1 MTFHAGLKAHLA
13 TGATTVCHAW
23 RIRRGDGVVMGFT
36 DHDRDLSFD
45 GVTFRAD
52 TGLTALALQQGTG
65 LAVDNTEAI
74 GALSDAA
81 IREADVEAG
90 RFDSAELTAWLVN
103 WADVAQRQVEF
114 RGTLGEIRRAGG
126 AFRAELRGLT
136 EALNQPMGRVY
147 QKPCP
152 AVLGDAACR
161 VDLAAP
167 GYATERAVEQVE
179 DAQRFT
185 FAALDGFDFGWFDR
199 GRLIVLDGA
208 AAGLSGLVKRD
219 RFLDGRRVVELWQPL
234 RAGIGPG
241 DRVRLEAGCDK
252 RFETCRLKFGNAL
265 NFRGFPDI
273 PGEDWMMTL
282 PARSG
287 ETSGGSRR

>member
-36 DHDRDLSFD
+36 DHDRDLTFE
-45 GVTFRAD
+45 GVVFRAD
-52 TGLTALALQQGTG
+52 TGLSALALQQGTG

-90 RFDSAELTAWLVN
+90 RFDGAELTAWLVN
-103 WADVAQRQVEF
+103 WTDVVQRQVEF
-114 RGTLGEIRRAGG
+114 RGTLDEIRRAGG

-161 VDLAAP
+161 VDLSAP

-185 FAALDGFDFGWFDR
+185 FAALDGFDFGWFER

-219 RFLDGRRVVELWQPL
+219 RFLDGLRVVELWQPL
-234 RAGIGPG
+234 RAGIAPG

-273 PGEDWMMTL
+273 PGEDWMMAL